1 MSANLMLREIGIV
14 LFLASVG
21 IDAGANFVQTVV
33 EGDGLLYVGSGFL
46 ITVIPLLI
54 IGTIARLYYKVNYFT
69 LMGLIA
75 GSNTDPPALAYANQ
89 TNLRRCSGSGI
100 LYSLSVID
108 VPPYSDGT
116 DDIISND
123 VNQV

>member
-1 MSANLMLREIGIV
+1 MLREIGIV

-33 EGDGLLYVGSGFL
+33 EGDGLLYVGCGFL

-54 IGTIARLYYKVNYFT
+54 IGAIARLYYKVNYFT

-75 GSNTDPPALAYANQ
+75 GSNTVLQ
-89 TNLRRCSGSGI
+89 LHR
-100 LYSLSVID
+100 
-108 VPPYSDGT
+108 
-116 DDIISND
+116 
-123 VNQV
+123 